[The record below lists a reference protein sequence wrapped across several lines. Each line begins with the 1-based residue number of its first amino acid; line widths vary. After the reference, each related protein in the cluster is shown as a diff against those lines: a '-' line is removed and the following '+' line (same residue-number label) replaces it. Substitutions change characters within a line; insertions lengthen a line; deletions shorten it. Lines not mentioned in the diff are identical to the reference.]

1 MEFAYLVCVGG
12 ISLGTMGV
20 FQYLYAS
27 ATGGPDERLWGIA
40 QSTSGLLWP
49 RASRSHR
56 HRWLT

>member
-40 QSTSGLLWP
+40 SPLLGCCGLALL
-49 RASRSHR
+49 A
-56 HRWLT
+56 LIVIVG